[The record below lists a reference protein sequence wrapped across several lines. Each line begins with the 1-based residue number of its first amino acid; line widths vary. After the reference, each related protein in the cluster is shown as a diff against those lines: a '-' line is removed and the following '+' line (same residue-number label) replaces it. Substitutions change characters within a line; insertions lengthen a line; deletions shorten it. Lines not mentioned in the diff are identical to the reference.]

1 MADHRGPSAAAPM
14 LAISDLHVHYGRV
27 PVLPGLNLK
36 LDRGVVAVVGR
47 NGMGKST
54 LCKAVTGLVRPT
66 AGSIYTGGESIA
78 GLPPHRITRLGVGY
92 VPQGRRCWPSLTVD
106 EHLRLASRKGASG
119 EWTLA
124 RVYDAFP
131 RLKERRRA
139 GGTQLSGGEQQM
151 LAISRALIGNPRLLI
166 MDEPTE
172 GLAPVV
178 VQQIEHMIRELVREG
193 RISVLLIEQQ
203 LGVALDIADRVAIM
217 LHGRIEREMLPA
229 ELKTDPGLQRRLLG
243 VGRHA
248 DDPAERD
255 DATESEAQTRYI
267 RVERQHGGEREE
279 PSHTFADGNP
289 LAYSARSIPN
299 RWSADN
305 RSDPSPAAWTQTTSA
320 ATDGAAAPPPPEP
333 ASAQAMELPPV
344 PVASLVGRTAY
355 VVGTFDTKRDELMFI
370 ANCLKR
376 LGVRTTTVDLAT
388 GGRPSPADIGPR
400 EVADYHSRGAA
411 AVFTHDRGTSV
422 AAMAEAFERF
432 MRTRRDVGG
441 LISAGGSS
449 GTSMATAGMR
459 ALPVGTPKFMVS
471 TVASSD
477 VSRYVGPSDISMMY
491 SVTDVQGINAISEQ
505 VLSNAAHALA
515 GMIGHRLR
523 ETGRSA
529 TRPAIGLTMFG
540 VTTPCVQAVQQ
551 ALAAEYDCMTFHA
564 TGTGGRSMEKL
575 VESGLLAGV
584 IDITTTEVPDLLV
597 GGVFPADH
605 DRFGAIIRRNVPYV
619 GSCGA
624 LDMVNF
630 HAMDT
635 VPSRFRG
642 RKLHVH
648 NPNVTLMRT
657 TPEEN
662 EAIGRFI
669 VERLNRM
676 EGPVRFLIPEG
687 GVSLLAAPGRPFHD
701 PAADRALF
709 TTIERN
715 FRPSNDRRLIRL
727 QYNINDPA
735 FARAVVEN
743 FRAIA
748 PARPRAT
755 REMHRA
761 SYR

>member
-139 GGTQLSGGEQQM
+139 GGAQLSGGEQQM

-217 LHGRIEREMLPA
+217 LHGQIEREMLPA

-279 PSHTFADGNP
+279 PSHTFAEGNP

-400 EVADYHSRGAA
+400 EVAGYHSRDAA
-411 AVFTHDRGTSV
+411 AVFTHERGTSV

-523 ETGRSA
+523 QTGRSA

-551 ALAAEYDCMTFHA
+551 ALAAEYDSMTFHA

-605 DRFGAIIRRNVPYV
+605 DRFGAIIRR
-619 GSCGA
+619 
-624 LDMVNF
+624 
-630 HAMDT
+630 
-635 VPSRFRG
+635 
-642 RKLHVH
+642 
-648 NPNVTLMRT
+648 
-657 TPEEN
+657 
-662 EAIGRFI
+662 
-669 VERLNRM
+669 
-676 EGPVRFLIPEG
+676 
-687 GVSLLAAPGRPFHD
+687 
-701 PAADRALF
+701 
-709 TTIERN
+709 
-715 FRPSNDRRLIRL
+715 
-727 QYNINDPA
+727 
-735 FARAVVEN
+735 
-743 FRAIA
+743 
-748 PARPRAT
+748 
-755 REMHRA
+755 
-761 SYR
+761 